1 MKRYSII
8 TTLLAGLLLL
18 TGGCSDVL
26 DQRPQHV
33 IAETNFW
40 KTASDAEAAIIASYD
55 RLQAL
60 SDGNIIAPSLQSDE
74 ATSITNNDRY
84 DEFDR
89 NNILAD
95 NPRVEQYW
103 ERNYS
108 GIHRVNDVLKR
119 VPGIEDATF
128 ATVDRER
135 IVGEAYFLRANFYFN
150 LVRYY
155 GGVPLITE
163 PYTTF
168 KTDFTKERT
177 ASDAVYAQLIADL
190 LEAEKRLPQ
199 TYPTLFATKGRATLG
214 ATKALLA
221 RAYLYR
227 KEYQKAADKA
237 AEVLAIPDYS
247 LVTTANYPAIFTPSG
262 KNSTEGIFEVQ
273 FLSSASEGMDV
284 FRRFLPSAQS
294 TAPAN
299 TGGDYWAAPT
309 EEFMNAF
316 EPNDIRKAVNIAVTT
331 RPPFN
336 TAGQPY
342 VAKYRRTTSGDDP
355 NLYIIRL
362 ADVILIRAESL
373 NELNQTALA
382 VPLVNQIRNRAG
394 LANTT
399 ATTQATLREVIEKER
414 RLEFAFEG
422 QRWHDLVR
430 TGRAE
435 TKLTL
440 TANKLIWPIPARER
454 NVNPKLVQNPG
465 Y

>member
-1 MKRYSII
+1 MKRPILLATLAVGLS
-8 TTLLAGLLLL
+8 LLAGSC
-18 TGGCSDVL
+18 TDVL
-26 DQRPQHV
+26 EQTPQHV

-40 KTASDAEAAIIASYD
+40 KTGNDAEAAIIASYD

-60 SDGNIIAPSLQSDE
+60 SDGNIIAPSVQSDE

-128 ATVDRER
+128 TTENRER
-135 IVGEAYFLRANFYFN
+135 IVGEAYFLRAYFYFN
-150 LVRYY
+150 LVRNY

-168 KTDFTKERT
+168 KTDFTKERAT
-177 ASDAVYAQLIADL
+177 PDAVYSQVIADL

-199 TYPTLFATKGRATLG
+199 TYPTLFAAKGRATLG
-214 ATKALLA
+214 AAKAMLA
-221 RAYLYR
+221 RVYLYR
-227 KEYQKAADKA
+227 KDYQKAADKA
-237 AEVLAIPDYS
+237 AEVLALPLYS
-247 LVTTANYPAIFTPSG
+247 LVTGANYPAIYTPAG
-262 KNSTEGIFEVQ
+262 KNSTEGIFEIQ

-284 FRRFLPSAQS
+284 FRRFLPSAQTGS
-294 TAPAN
+294 PAN

-309 EEFMNAF
+309 DDMTNAF
-316 EPNDIRKAVNIAVTT
+316 EPNDIRKAVNLAVTT

-336 TAGQPY
+336 TAGLPY
-342 VAKYRRTTSGDDP
+342 VAKYRRTTAGDDP
-355 NLYIIRL
+355 NLYMIRL
-362 ADVILIRAESL
+362 ADVILIRAEAL
-373 NELNQTALA
+373 NELNQTAQA
-382 VPLVNQIRNRAG
+382 APLVNQIRNRAG

-399 ATTQATLREVIEKER
+399 ATTQAAMRDVIEKER

-435 TKLTL
+435 AKLGITTTKLV
-440 TANKLIWPIPARER
+440 WPIPARER
-454 NVNPKLVQNPG
+454 NVNPKLTQNPG

>member
-1 MKRYSII
+1 MKRY
-8 TTLLAGLLLL
+8 TLLSTLSVGILLL
-18 TGGCSDVL
+18 TNSCTDVL
-26 DQRPQHV
+26 DQTPQHV

-40 KTASDAEAAIIASYD
+40 KTGSDAEATIVASYD

-60 SDGNIIAPSLQSDE
+60 SDGNIIAPSVQSDE

-108 GIHRVNDVLKR
+108 GIHRVNDILKR
-119 VPGIEDATF
+119 VPGIEDPTF
-128 ATVDRER
+128 ASTDRER
-135 IVGEAYFLRANFYFN
+135 ILGEAYFLRAYFYFN
-150 LVRYY
+150 LVRTY

-177 ASDAVYAQLIADL
+177 ASDVVYNQVIADL

-199 TYPTLFATKGRATLG
+199 SYASVFSTRGRATLG
-214 ATKALLA
+214 AAKAMLA
-221 RAYLYR
+221 RVYLYR
-227 KEYQKAADKA
+227 KDYQKAADKA
-237 AEVLAIPDYS
+237 AEVLAIPIYS
-247 LVTTANYPAIFTPSG
+247 LVTGANYPAIFTPSG
-262 KNSTEGIFEVQ
+262 KNSTEGIFEIQ

-309 EEFMNAF
+309 DDLTNAF
-316 EPNDIRKAVNIAVTT
+316 EPNDIRKAVNLAVTT

-342 VAKYRRTTSGDDP
+342 VAKYRRTTAGDDP
-355 NLYIIRL
+355 NIYIIRL
-362 ADVILIRAESL
+362 ADVILIRAEAL
-373 NELNQTALA
+373 NELNQTAQA
-382 VPLVNQIRNRAG
+382 IPFVNQIRNRAG
-394 LANTT
+394 LPNTT
-399 ATTQATLREVIEKER
+399 ATTQVALRDAIEKER

-435 TKLTL
+435 TRLGITP
-440 TANKLIWPIPARER
+440 NKLVWPIPARER
-454 NVNPKLVQNPG
+454 NVNPKLEQNPG